1 MTSRVGEAEVGEMVA
16 DFVVG
21 QRLQQEQ
28 KFIRDRG
35 HAVPFEKRTERK
47 RRDCSR
53 HEFYFKCGA
62 ALRKDGRGRPS
73 PREQG

>member
-47 RRDCSR
+47 KARLL
-53 HEFYFKCGA
+53 A
-62 ALRKDGRGRPS
+62 P
-73 PREQG
+73 

>member
-1 MTSRVGEAEVGEMVA
+1 MRVTSYYSPVRSWVADESMTSRVGEAEVGEMVA

-47 RRDCSR
+47 RARLL
-53 HEFYFKCGA
+53 A
-62 ALRKDGRGRPS
+62 P
-73 PREQG
+73 